1 MENNIS
7 KSKIV
12 HSLAWKFLERLCSQG
27 INLAVQIILA
37 RLLLPE
43 AFGSLAIIAAITNY
57 ASIFVQSG
65 LATTIV
71 QRKDLHP
78 KDVSTLLTASVVVA
92 AIFVIALFFLSPWI
106 ASEYGLPD
114 LVWPLRVLSLIL
126 LLNAFNSVQTA
137 LLSRDMDFRVIFWR
151 SILAVPISGGIGI
164 AMAYCGFDLWSL
176 VALNLTNVLVTVIVM
191 RIGSNYDLKFGFS
204 WTRAK
209 SLYSFGG
216 KILLTGMVSGFGDTF
231 RTMLIGKK
239 YNADQL
245 AYYDKGYI
253 YSLYITQIV
262 NATLQSVMLPA
273 FSKQQDN
280 PVQLQ
285 MYVRKSIGMTAF
297 IMSPILFGVMAC
309 AKPLVILLLSDKW
322 APAIPFLMIFC
333 LLRLPACLA
342 VLDKQVFYAL
352 GKSQIGLFYE
362 IGLLILNI
370 IVLLITAQISIF
382 AIAIGATVVE
392 YLGCISI
399 FIIADKIYG
408 YNLISRIKDIYK
420 SLMNSIIMSVLMLYV
435 SKFELTETTILMI
448 QVSAGFCS
456 YILLSAITKDTN
468 IKDLKSILAHKR
480 KSYD

>member
-92 AIFVIALFFLSPWI
+92 AIFVIVLFFLSPWI
-106 ASEYGLPD
+106 ASEYNLPD

-137 LLSRDMDFRVIFWR
+137 LLSRDMDFKVIFWR
-151 SILAVPISGGIGI
+151 SILAVPVSGGIGI
-164 AMAYCGFDLWSL
+164 AMAYCGFGLWSL
-176 VALNLTNVLVTVIVM
+176 VALNLTNMLVTVIVM
-191 RIGSNYDLKFGFS
+191 NIGSNYNLKFGFS
-204 WTRAK
+204 WSRAK

-216 KILLTGMVSGFGDTF
+216 KILLTSMVSGFGDTF

-239 YNADQL
+239 YNANQL
-245 AYYDKGYI
+245 AYYDKGYV

-297 IMSPILFGVMAC
+297 IMFPILFGVMAC

-333 LLRLPACLA
+333 IFRLPGCISI
-342 VLDKQVFYAL
+342 LDKQVFYAL
-352 GKSQIGLFYE
+352 GNSDIGLFYE
-362 IGLLILNI
+362 IGLLIMNI
-370 IVLLITAQISIF
+370 TVLLITAQISIF
-382 AIAIGATVVE
+382 AMAVGATVVE
-392 YLGCISI
+392 YLGCVSI
-399 FIIADKIYG
+399 FIIADRIYG
-408 YNLISRIKDIYK
+408 YRLTDRVKDIYK
-420 SLMNSIIMSVLMLYV
+420 PLMNAVIMSVLMLWI
-435 SKFELTETTILMI
+435 SGFDMSETTTLIL
-448 QVSAGFCS
+448 QVSVGFCG
-456 YILLSAITKDTN
+456 YIFLSAITKDKN
-468 IKDLKSILAHKR
+468 IKNLKSILSHKR
-480 KSYD
+480 KS